1 MNDDMRNQH
10 ITPREEGW
18 AVKAAGTER
27 ASKIFQTRVE
37 AIDYAREL
45 AIKHNVCM
53 VIHDEVGKFE
63 EFECT
68 PEFRNRH
75 VRQDTDGW
83 AVIAEGGQEVE
94 KIFHRKGEAMAYAYD
109 LATKHAVCMLVH
121 NKDGKFESKTCPPD
135 GHPGI
140 LEVFRMKLKI

>member
-1 MNDDMRNQH
+1 MDENIGHKH
-10 ITPREEGW
+10 IVPREEGW

-27 ASKIFQTRVE
+27 ASKIFPTRVE

-53 VIHDEVGKFE
+53 VIHDETGKFE
-63 EFECT
+63 DFECT

-83 AVIAEGGQEVE
+83 AVIAEGGNEVE
-94 KIFHRKGEAMAYAYD
+94 KIFHRKGEAMSYAYD
-109 LATKHAVCMLVH
+109 LATKHDVCMLVH
-121 NKDGKFESKTCPPD
+121 GKDGKFESKTCPPD

-140 LEVFRMKLKI
+140 LEVFRMKLKV